1 MKTAF
6 EKFLASI
13 VIGLILP
20 LLLFRFR
27 VTPWSE
33 PFRYWTV
40 VLMSFAIAFLVYK
53 YRQSDEGRIP
63 IKTHL
68 INFVIS
74 FVVLCVVA
82 IVYMLALATLSATI

>member
-1 MKTAF
+1 MRAAF
-6 EKFLASI
+6 EKILASI
-13 VIGLILP
+13 VMGLILP

-33 PFRYWTV
+33 PFRYWNV
-40 VLMSFAIAFLVYK
+40 VLLSFAIAFLVYK

-68 INFVIS
+68 TNFVIS

-82 IVYMLALATLSATI
+82 LVYVLVLAALYATI